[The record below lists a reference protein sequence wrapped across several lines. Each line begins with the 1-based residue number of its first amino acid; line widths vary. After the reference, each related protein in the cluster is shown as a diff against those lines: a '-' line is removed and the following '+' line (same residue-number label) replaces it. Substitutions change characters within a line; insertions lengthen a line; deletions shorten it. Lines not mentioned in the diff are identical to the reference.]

1 MMKMNKVLVS
11 VAAIS
16 MAAVMAACSSNGA
29 AKSKTVK
36 VGILQLIDQQA
47 LNAANKGFKEELAKE
62 GFKGSKVKF
71 DSLNAQGDQ
80 GNLSS
85 MSARLKS
92 DKNDVNLAI
101 ATPAAQALLKADNQ
115 TPMVFTAVTDPKSA
129 GLTGNNQKP
138 DKNATG
144 VTDMVD
150 VKGQIDFTHQ
160 LFPKAKTI
168 GLLYNAA
175 EENSVVQIKIAK
187 KEIAKL
193 GLKAVVKTAAT
204 TNDVQQAA
212 ETLAGQ
218 ADAIYI
224 PTDNTAAAA
233 MPTIGKVSAAKKVP
247 VVTADATM
255 IKLAGVATVGINYE
269 DLGKQTAKLAVKI
282 IKGKKVSALAV
293 QAPAKATL
301 VTNSK
306 RMAQFGLTKVQVQ
319 KAANAV
325 E

>member
-1 MMKMNKVLVS
+1 MKMNKVLLS
-11 VAAIS
+11 VAAMG
-16 MAAVMAACSSNGA
+16 MATAMAACSSTSA
-29 AKSKTVK
+29 TKTKTVK
-36 VGILQLIDQQA
+36 VGVLQLIDQQA
-47 LNAANKGFKEELAKE
+47 LNAANKGFKAELARL

-71 DSLNAQGDQ
+71 DNLNAQGDQ

-115 TPMVFTAVTDPKSA
+115 TPMVFTAVTDPQSA
-129 GLTGNNQKP
+129 GLTTDPQKP

-150 VKGQIDFTHQ
+150 VKGQIAFTHQ

-255 IKLAGVATVGINYE
+255 VKLAGVATVGINYE

-282 IKGKKVSALAV
+282 IKGKKVSQLAV

-301 VTNSK
+301 VTNAK
-306 RMAQFGLTKVQVQ
+306 RMAQFGLTKAQVA
-319 KAANAV
+319 KAAKAV

>member
-1 MMKMNKVLVS
+1 MKMDKVLLS
-11 VAAIS
+11 VAALG
-16 MAAVMAACSSNGA
+16 MATALAACGSTNA
-29 AKSKTVK
+29 TKNKTVK
-36 VGILQLIDQQA
+36 VGVLQLIDQQA
-47 LNAANKGFKEELAKE
+47 LNAANKGFKEELAKQ

-71 DSLNAQGDQ
+71 DNLNAQGDQ

-129 GLTGNNQKP
+129 GLTTNPKQP

-150 VKGQIDFTHQ
+150 VKGQIAFTHQ

-255 IKLAGVATVGINYE
+255 VKLAGVATVGINYE

-282 IKGKKVSALAV
+282 IKGKKVSQLGV

-301 VTNSK
+301 VTNVK
-306 RMAQFGLTKVQVQ
+306 RMAQFGLTKAQVE